1 MTFLIEQEFSVALTV
16 MGDGPTVPW
25 RLLELEI
32 LVSDRETGDGKAL
45 VHSLQTRYVHQVCI
59 FYSYYTAIKINEIQL
74 HLSRYLTSGIFCYDR
89 LCSRD

>member
-1 MTFLIEQEFSVALTV
+1 MWQIYYFSVRTWDLQIEAGRVTFLIEQEFSVSLTV

-45 VHSLQTRYVHQVCI
+45 VHPLQTRYVHQVCQR
-59 FYSYYTAIKINEIQL
+59 SNRVWTN
-74 HLSRYLTSGIFCYDR
+74 
-89 LCSRD
+89 

>member
-1 MTFLIEQEFSVALTV
+1 VEQEFSVSLTV

-45 VHSLQTRYVHQVCI
+45 VHPLQTRYVHQVQLL
-59 FYSYYTAIKINEIQL
+59 YHGNSYKVISYI
-74 HLSRYLTSGIFCYDR
+74 S
-89 LCSRD
+89 

>member
-1 MTFLIEQEFSVALTV
+1 MRNLKIEAGRVTFLVEQEFSVSLTV

-45 VHSLQTRYVHQVCI
+45 VHPLQTRYVHQVL
-59 FYSYYTAIKINEIQL
+59 FFLVNYHN
-74 HLSRYLTSGIFCYDR
+74 
-89 LCSRD
+89 

>member
-1 MTFLIEQEFSVALTV
+1 MRNLKIEAGRVTFLVEQEFSVSLTV

-45 VHSLQTRYVHQVCI
+45 VHPLQTRYVHQVLFPPI
-59 FYSYYTAIKINEIQL
+59 NYYAIKFLFSITL
-74 HLSRYLTSGIFCYDR
+74 Y
-89 LCSRD
+89 

>member
-1 MTFLIEQEFSVALTV
+1 

-45 VHSLQTRYVHQVCI
+45 VHLLQTRYVHQVHYC
-59 FYSYYTAIKINEIQL
+59 YMVTKSTRYKL
-74 HLSRYLTSGIFCYDR
+74 HKMLNKWNFL
-89 LCSRD
+89 L

>member
-1 MTFLIEQEFSVALTV
+1 MTFLVEQEFSVSLTV

-45 VHSLQTRYVHQVCI
+45 VHPLQTRYVHQVRL
-59 FYSYYTAIKINEIQL
+59 SHDQINKLQTL
-74 HLSRYLTSGIFCYDR
+74 RCLKWSFSL
-89 LCSRD
+89 

>member
-1 MTFLIEQEFSVALTV
+1 MKSYYFSVRTWDLQIEAGRVTFLIEQEFSVSLTV

-45 VHSLQTRYVHQVCI
+45 VHPLQTRYVHQVRWC
-59 FYSYYTAIKINEIQL
+59 FLMVCTN
-74 HLSRYLTSGIFCYDR
+74 
-89 LCSRD
+89 